1 MTALRNGP
9 IIVIKDT
16 KGEKRVMN
24 RRYRKTVIAGNWKM
38 NMTATETKKFAED
51 LKKIMPRAKWCD
63 TLICVPAC
71 NISTAMK
78 AFKDLRISVGAEN
91 VYFEEKGAYTGEV
104 SADMLKDLGVKYV
117 IIGHSERRQYFGET
131 DLIVNKKVL
140 AALEAGLHPII
151 CVGETLE
158 QRELGITMELI
169 ALQVKSALAGVPAE
183 KLRKCVIAYE
193 PVWAIGTGKTA
204 TAEQA
209 AEVCT
214 FIRTTV
220 RHLYG
225 ARIARSITIQ
235 YGGSMKPA
243 NAAELLGQPDIDGGL
258 IGGAALNA
266 ADFVEIINAANQ
278 D

>member
-1 MTALRNGP
+1 
-9 IIVIKDT
+9 
-16 KGEKRVMN
+16 MN
-24 RRYRKTVIAGNWKM
+24 RRYRKTIIAGNWKM
-38 NMTATETKKFAED
+38 NMTASETRKFAED
-51 LKKIMPRAKWCD
+51 MRAIAPRAKWCEVVV
-63 TLICVPAC
+63 CVPAC
-71 NISTAMK
+71 NITAATK
-78 AFKDLRISVGAEN
+78 AFKDLHVSVGAEN
-91 VYFEEKGAYTGEV
+91 LYYEKSGAFTGEI

-131 DLIVNKKVL
+131 DFSVNKKVH

-151 CVGETLE
+151 CVGESLE

-169 ALQVKSALAGVPAE
+169 ALQVKSALAGVSAE
-183 KLRKCVIAYE
+183 KVRKCVIAYE

-204 TAEQA
+204 TSEQA

-225 ARIARSITIQ
+225 ARVARSVTIQ

-243 NAAELLGQPDIDGGL
+243 NAAELLSQPDIDGGL
-258 IGGAALNA
+258 IGGAALKA
-266 ADFVEIINAANQ
+266 KDFVEIINAANQ